1 MRRPERLSSG
11 GVQTGGTLPALV
23 RCSRMIEN
31 LGETPWGVSLM
42 PVGQVGSG
50 RAAKEER
57 ACHSAW
63 GLPAYRRDRQFK

>member
-1 MRRPERLSSG
+1 
-11 GVQTGGTLPALV
+11 
-23 RCSRMIEN
+23 MIEN

-63 GLPAYRRDRQFK
+63 GLPADRRDRQFK